1 MGLNGNKHPWYKE
14 RLRTKYSKDVNPIL
28 NHKNWTYIKSGLD
41 DFRDGMPPDAAQ
53 ECIVRPTRGP
63 EPNLVSSSSRSSR
76 VVNSAARSNQT
87 RRLTPVELYYSK
99 QVPAADR
106 RRRRVAQLEQN
117 LLSHPLALFPHL
129 ENGLSPELYEE
140 IVDILDPDLID
151 IDQSEDGEE
160 SADIEPNR
168 QKETAEPKADRTVVN
183 HKQED
188 KEHIPYEKLFRKKR
202 SPTDNIKT
210 LELERHEKKIKEIA
224 AGFVEW
230 SATLGEEGPAL
241 GEDTIQALFA
251 SGYSQSKQATSSVHV
266 VELGSIPPELRAQAG
281 LPPVPSDP
289 QNLDQGNEKKNTRTR
304 YGAWYLKP
312 ETWRLLGKG
321 EHILDPEEVT
331 RQENNEAKKAA
342 HDLHLELAPLHG
354 ALAFRKYLE
363 QTNKKKPEFMR
374 EIGRIQDE
382 ELAKDH

>member
-1 MGLNGNKHPWYKE
+1 M
-14 RLRTKYSKDVNPIL
+14 
-28 NHKNWTYIKSGLD
+28 
-41 DFRDGMPPDAAQ
+41 
-53 ECIVRPTRGP
+53 
-63 EPNLVSSSSRSSR
+63 
-76 VVNSAARSNQT
+76 
-87 RRLTPVELYYSK
+87 
-99 QVPAADR
+99 
-106 RRRRVAQLEQN
+106 
-117 LLSHPLALFPHL
+117 ALFPHL

-241 GEDTIQALFA
+241 GEDTIQVT
-251 SGYSQSKQATSSVHV
+251 GYERSFKFS
-266 VELGSIPPELRAQAG
+266 
-281 LPPVPSDP
+281 
-289 QNLDQGNEKKNTRTR
+289 NL
-304 YGAWYLKP
+304 
-312 ETWRLLGKG
+312 
-321 EHILDPEEVT
+321 
-331 RQENNEAKKAA
+331 
-342 HDLHLELAPLHG
+342 
-354 ALAFRKYLE
+354 
-363 QTNKKKPEFMR
+363 
-374 EIGRIQDE
+374 
-382 ELAKDH
+382 